1 MGMST
6 RYKKHPVFELEF
18 FLKLFSALNQ
28 NSRFSNQLFD
38 SQLNRG
44 RFAQQQFSP
53 KHGPTAS
60 CPERNGRYPVQ
71 NQCDAYIECIDG
83 IAEEKLCPEGLYFNP
98 EARFNYPCGYPIDID
113 CTGRP
118 NLREC
123 LVITNSYQKRS
134 IT

>member
-1 MGMST
+1 VS
-6 RYKKHPVFELEF
+6 KKIV
-18 FLKLFSALNQ
+18 LKRFTIILALNQ

-38 SQLNRG
+38 NRLNRN
-44 RFAQQQFSP
+44 QQQFSP
-53 KHGPTAS
+53 KRGSSAS

-83 IAEEKLCPEGLYFNP
+83 IPEEKLCPEGLFFNP

-118 NLREC
+118 NLRKS
-123 LVITNSYQKRS
+123 LVIINFYQKYF
-134 IT
+134 ITKKIKK